1 MKYHHL
7 LTSMVSLCLSCG
19 SVAIAQTSFI
29 TPGSIEPKRP
39 TPPLPDT
46 LPTPTPTPN
55 LKSPQIISI
64 KPALAADARIPVKRV
79 EVLGSTAFTKAEL
92 VKVVKPFV
100 GKNLTF
106 EQLLAIRTAIT
117 NFYTSRGYTTSGAF
131 LPPQDISSGA
141 IKVQVIEG
149 RLERV
154 QIKGLKHLKNS
165 YVRSRVEASAKT
177 PVNIRRLEAALQLL
191 QQDPLLRQVQ
201 AELTAGTTPGR
212 NVLVVNLKEA
222 QPLSSALIVDNR
234 ETPGVGSLRGTAVLS
249 HNNLLGLGDRLDA
262 EFGLTQGVSS
272 YNLNYELPVNA
283 RDGRVNIRYS
293 NGRNRVVEQPFAP
306 LDIKGRSQTYS
317 VGFRQPLIRTPS
329 SEFALGLAV
338 DLRRSQTFLFED
350 KPFSFTQG
358 PEDGESKVSVVRFTQ
373 DWVNRSSSSVLAARS
388 QFSFGLGVLG
398 ATLNN
403 TGTDGRFLAWLG
415 QFQWLQ
421 ALNESKDA
429 ALVVRAVA
437 GLTGDSLLPLEQ
449 FSIGGIDSVRGYRTD
464 QAVGDDGVIG
474 SVEVRLPIVRSR
486 NGFGLLQLVPFV
498 DAGTVWSNGDEADL
512 DSNTLVSTGLGLR
525 WQLNNSLSAR
535 LDWGIPLVPVER
547 RGDSL
552 QDNGIF
558 LSIQMQPF

>member
-1 MKYHHL
+1 
-7 LTSMVSLCLSCG
+7 
-19 SVAIAQTSFI
+19 
-29 TPGSIEPKRP
+29 
-39 TPPLPDT
+39 
-46 LPTPTPTPN
+46 
-55 LKSPQIISI
+55 
-64 KPALAADARIPVKRV
+64 
-79 EVLGSTAFTKAEL
+79 
-92 VKVVKPFV
+92 VKPFV

-117 NFYTSRGYTTSGAF
+117 NFYTSKGYTTSGAF
-131 LPPQDISSGA
+131 LPPQNISSGA

-149 RLERV
+149 ELERV
-154 QIKGLKHLKNS
+154 QIKGLKHLKNI
-165 YVRSRVEASAKT
+165 YVRSRLEAAAKT

-191 QQDPLLRQVQ
+191 QQDPLLRRVQ

-212 NVLVVNLKEA
+212 NVLIVNLKEA

-234 ETPGVGSLRGTAVLS
+234 EPPSVGSLHGTALLS

-272 YNLNYELPVNA
+272 YNLNYELPVNDA

-306 LDIKGRSQTYS
+306 LNIKGRSQTYS

-338 DLRRSQTFLFED
+338 DLRHSQTFLLENE
-350 KPFSFTQG
+350 PFSFTPG
-358 PEDGESKVSVVRFTQ
+358 PEDGESKVRVIRFSQ

-398 ATLNN
+398 ATVNN
-403 TGTDGRFLAWLG
+403 TGTDGRFVGWLG

-429 ALVVRAVA
+429 AFVVRAA
-437 GLTGDSLLPLEQ
+437 AQLTGDSLLPLEQ
-449 FSIGGIDSVRGYRTD
+449 FSIGGINSVRGYRTD
-464 QAVGDDGVIG
+464 WAVGDNGIIG
-474 SVEVRLPIVRSR
+474 SVEVRLPIVRER
-486 NGFGLLQLVPFV
+486 NGFGLLQVVPFI
-498 DAGTVWSNGDEADL
+498 DAGTVWSNSNETFP
-512 DSNTLVSTGLGLR
+512 DSNTLVSTGLGLW

-552 QDNGIF
+552 QDNGISF
-558 LSIQMQPF
+558 SIQMQPF

>member
-1 MKYHHL
+1 
-7 LTSMVSLCLSCG
+7 
-19 SVAIAQTSFI
+19 
-29 TPGSIEPKRP
+29 
-39 TPPLPDT
+39 
-46 LPTPTPTPN
+46 
-55 LKSPQIISI
+55 
-64 KPALAADARIPVKRV
+64 
-79 EVLGSTAFTKAEL
+79 
-92 VKVVKPFV
+92 
-100 GKNLTF
+100 
-106 EQLLAIRTAIT
+106 
-117 NFYTSRGYTTSGAF
+117 
-131 LPPQDISSGA
+131 
-141 IKVQVIEG
+141 
-149 RLERV
+149 
-154 QIKGLKHLKNS
+154 
-165 YVRSRVEASAKT
+165 
-177 PVNIRRLEAALQLL
+177 
-191 QQDPLLRQVQ
+191 
-201 AELTAGTTPGR
+201 
-212 NVLVVNLKEA
+212 
-222 QPLSSALIVDNR
+222 
-234 ETPGVGSLRGTAVLS
+234 
-249 HNNLLGLGDRLDA
+249 LGDRLDA

>member
-1 MKYHHL
+1 
-7 LTSMVSLCLSCG
+7 
-19 SVAIAQTSFI
+19 
-29 TPGSIEPKRP
+29 
-39 TPPLPDT
+39 
-46 LPTPTPTPN
+46 
-55 LKSPQIISI
+55 
-64 KPALAADARIPVKRV
+64 
-79 EVLGSTAFTKAEL
+79 
-92 VKVVKPFV
+92 
-100 GKNLTF
+100 
-106 EQLLAIRTAIT
+106 
-117 NFYTSRGYTTSGAF
+117 
-131 LPPQDISSGA
+131 LPPQDLSNGA

-149 RLERV
+149 ELERV
-154 QIKGLKHLKNS
+154 QINGLKHLKNS
-165 YVRSRVEASAKT
+165 YVRSRLEAAAKQL
-177 PVNIRRLEAALQLL
+177 VNIRRLEAALQLL
-191 QQDPLLRQVQ
+191 QQDPLLRRVQ

-234 ETPGVGSLRGTAVLS
+234 ETPGVGSLRKAAVLS

-317 VGFRQPLIRTPS
+317 LGFRQPLIRTPS